1 MGLDKFFDD
10 EYNEKLDLPK
20 SDYKSRV
27 NNAINSHSSFDL
39 MNIEKVTARKKV
51 PMSIYFN
58 EEDLDLLK
66 AIAYN
71 KNLTVNQV
79 VMNILYEPL
88 KVTRYNLPINFN
100 IKNLVNKYNNKCR
113 KRKNI

>member
-1 MGLDKFFDD
+1 MGLDKFFD
-10 EYNEKLDLPK
+10 ERYNEKLDLPNN
-20 SDYKSRV
+20 DYKTRV
-27 NNAINSHSSFDL
+27 NRAINSPFDL
-39 MNIEKVTARKKV
+39 MNLEERMSSKKKV

-79 VMNILYEPL
+79 LMNILDEPL
-88 KVTRYNLPINFN
+88 RVTFNNLPVDFN
-100 IKNLVNKYNNKCR
+100 IKSLARKYNSKCR
-113 KRKNI
+113 KRKNV